1 MTTRN
6 AISDWSSKRSH
17 SDPAVDGIAFTDA
30 ADLDLAVTHST
41 HTRGIYIAAD
51 GNLEVVM
58 LGQPGAPPGS
68 TLTFVGV
75 KAGTVLPI
83 CVTKINTAGTTCS
96 GIALL

>member
-6 AISDWSSKRSH
+6 AVFDWSKRAV

-30 ADLDLAVTHST
+30 ADLDLATTYST
-41 HTRGIYIAAD
+41 HTRGIYVAAD

-58 LGQPGAPPGS
+58 LGGPGSAPGS

-75 KAGTVLPI
+75 KAGTVLPL
-83 CVTKINTAGTTCS
+83 CVTKINTAGTTVS